1 MAIKGDFD
9 MCISMDIK
17 TLNELTKIF
26 PNMKIIDLIEM
37 IQLYGN
43 NN

>member
-1 MAIKGDFD
+1 MKGEFN
-9 MCISMDIK
+9 MNISMDIK

-26 PNMKIIDLIEM
+26 PNIKIIDLIEM